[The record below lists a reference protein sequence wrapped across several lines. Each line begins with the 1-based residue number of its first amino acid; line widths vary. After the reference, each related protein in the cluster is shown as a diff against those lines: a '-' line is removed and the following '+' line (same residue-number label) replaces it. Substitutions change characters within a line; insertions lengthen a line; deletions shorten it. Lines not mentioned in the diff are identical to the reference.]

1 MIGNEKIGIRLPT
14 QSKMDISERSFYMVL
29 PSNVKY
35 EVSRNTASHFITP
48 LARALELPSKDWEVA
63 LVEVNYP
70 YSFYNILP
78 PINKLQFGRS
88 NSDATVQ
95 VVSRYLE
102 VGFYRSLNK
111 LIAVINSKKP
121 NSMRG
126 YFKKELV
133 TYTINSLKETN
144 DGTTLYLGKDE
155 FVTLHPT
162 LARMLGFPMDHLT
175 NVGTDAKDRL
185 KIKSSLLPSLGTE
198 LFNLYI
204 YSNIVKETLVG
215 DTLVP
220 LLRTIP
226 VMGEN
231 GDYISKTF
239 ETPHYL
245 PLARDFFQNI
255 EIKITDDIG
264 QNVQFK
270 FGKTIIKLHFR
281 RKPKFNYA

>member
-1 MIGNEKIGIRLPT
+1 
-14 QSKMDISERSFYMVL
+14 
-29 PSNVKY
+29 
-35 EVSRNTASHFITP
+35 
-48 LARALELPSKDWEVA
+48 
-63 LVEVNYP
+63 
-70 YSFYNILP
+70 
-78 PINKLQFGRS
+78 
-88 NSDATVQ
+88 
-95 VVSRYLE
+95 
-102 VGFYRSLNK
+102 
-111 LIAVINSKKP
+111 
-121 NSMRG
+121 MRG

-133 TYTINSLKETN
+133 TYTRNSLQETN
-144 DGTTLYLGKDE
+144 DGTTIYLGKDE

-175 NVGTDAKDRL
+175 NVGKDAKDRL

-270 FGKTIIKLHFR
+270 FGKTIIKLYFR